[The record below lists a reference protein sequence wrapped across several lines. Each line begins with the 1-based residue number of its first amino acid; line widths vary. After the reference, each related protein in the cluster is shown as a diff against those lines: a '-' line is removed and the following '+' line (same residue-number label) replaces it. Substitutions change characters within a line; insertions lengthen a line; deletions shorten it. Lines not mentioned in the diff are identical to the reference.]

1 MKHYGKLAEKF
12 LLLLFTFTAGDWA
25 LVGNTAALLATDH
38 SVTSNQ
44 QGSIITN
51 ATELSKCS
59 LASQFSRLVDSNDW
73 EAVIRVANMLECA
86 SDSESTKLE
95 HLSPSEL
102 QNKADLQALII
113 DLVQEVVPDEVG
125 ETVTNHYLLL
135 LL

>member
-1 MKHYGKLAEKF
+1 
-12 LLLLFTFTAGDWA
+12 
-25 LVGNTAALLATDH
+25 
-38 SVTSNQ
+38 
-44 QGSIITN
+44 
-51 ATELSKCS
+51 
-59 LASQFSRLVDSNDW
+59 
-73 EAVIRVANMLECA
+73 MLECA